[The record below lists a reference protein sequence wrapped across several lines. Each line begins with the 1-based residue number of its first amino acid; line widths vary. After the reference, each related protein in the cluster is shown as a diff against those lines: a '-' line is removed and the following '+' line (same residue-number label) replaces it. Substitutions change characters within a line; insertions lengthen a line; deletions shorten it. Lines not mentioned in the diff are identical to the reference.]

1 MTDERID
8 KLIESFKNLMQYDML
23 GVHSH
28 AYDDMCKELEK
39 QIENRLKGVHK
50 NKIFRTKDGR
60 YKTHNPEMIKTNK
73 IDLMIALY
81 EYYFHEKPEVIP
93 KKRTIKYLFPKW
105 LKTYKVLIEQGHR
118 SVGSLR
124 HYESDYNKYL
134 SGSELENVDIT
145 TIKFRDIKGFY
156 SKITAHQAI
165 TRKTLNNVKTLIN
178 QIFDYARDRDIPVI
192 NTHDI
197 HTMDLCCKE
206 IDNEDKVYSDE
217 ERERILKACRK
228 QNDVY
233 ARCIGLMFCLC
244 VRIGEMKALKWSDVD
259 FENKKVYIH
268 RSMVQVEED
277 GVYKDHCVD
286 RTKGKKKKC
295 NRYENLSELAIYFLN
310 EQRKESAFSEFV
322 FMINDHPLQTNM
334 VNKNL
339 KKICE
344 QVGVEYLSS
353 HKIRFWAVTAMFDAN
368 LPDYIIQYTAGHADP
383 ATTNHY
389 KRPEKLGKKIEADTW
404 NQMFG

>member
-28 AYDDMCKELEK
+28 AYDDMRKELEK

-93 KKRTIKYLFPKW
+93 KKRTIKYLFPEW

-178 QIFDYARDRDIPVI
+178 QIFDYARDRDIQVI

-322 FMINDHPLQTNM
+322 FMTTI
-334 VNKNL
+334 
-339 KKICE
+339 
-344 QVGVEYLSS
+344 
-353 HKIRFWAVTAMFDAN
+353 IRC
-368 LPDYIIQYTAGHADP
+368 
-383 ATTNHY
+383 
-389 KRPEKLGKKIEADTW
+389 RPIW
-404 NQMFG
+404 